1 MAKLKVDGLEIEVPD
16 HYTLL
21 QAAEEAG
28 AEVPRFCFHERLSI
42 AGNCRMC
49 LIEVK
54 GGPPK
59 PVASC
64 AMGVRDLRPGPN
76 GETPE
81 IFTTTPMV
89 KKAREGVMEFL
100 LINHPLDCPI
110 CDQGGE
116 CDLQDQA
123 MAYGVDS
130 SRYQENKR
138 AVEDKYIGPLVKTI
152 MTRCIHCTRCVRFT
166 TEVAGIS
173 ELGLIGRGEDAE
185 ITTYLESA
193 MTSELQGNVIDLCP
207 VGALTSKP
215 YAFQARPWE
224 LTKTESIDVMDA
236 VGSAIRVDS
245 RGREVMRIMPRV
257 NEQVNEEWISDKTR
271 FIWDGLRTQR
281 LDRPYVRRNGKLQPA
296 SWAEAFAAIKDAVAK
311 TSGDRIGAIA
321 GDLAAVEE
329 IYALKA
335 LMASLGSANIDCRQ
349 DGAALDPA
357 LGRASYIFNP
367 TIEGI
372 EQADAI
378 LIIGANPRFE
388 ASVLNA
394 RIRKHSRSGGALPIA
409 VIGDVG
415 DLRYDYEL
423 LGAGPDTL
431 RELVEGRGSF
441 FSVLKEA
448 ARPLIIV
455 GQGALARPDGAA
467 VLGQAA
473 KLAGAVSAVTSEWNG
488 FAVLHTAAARVGAL
502 DVGFVP
508 GEGGKDVAGMLGA
521 TDVLFLLGADEI
533 DMSATG
539 KAFVVYIG
547 THGDAGAHRADVILP
562 GAAYTE
568 KSGTYVNTEGRVQQ
582 TNRAGFAPGEAKEEW
597 AIFRALSDV
606 LGHRLP
612 FDSLP
617 QLRAKLYADYPH
629 LAEVDEIASGNPADV
644 ANVTRLGGVLGKEA
658 FVSPVKDFYLTNPI
672 ARASAVMAECSALA
686 KGGFKQAAE

>member
-1 MAKLKVDGLEIEVPD
+1 MARLKVDGKEIEVPD

-49 LIEVK
+49 LVEVK

-59 PVASC
+59 PAASC

-76 GETPE
+76 GEAPE
-81 IFTTTPMV
+81 IFTNTPMV

-123 MAYGVDS
+123 MAFGVDA
-130 SRYQENKR
+130 SRYHENKR

-185 ITTYLESA
+185 ITTYLEQA

-236 VGSAIRVDS
+236 VGSAIRVDT
-245 RGREVMRIMPRV
+245 RGREVMRIMPRI

-271 FIWDGLRTQR
+271 FIWDGLRSQR
-281 LDRPYVRRNGKLQPA
+281 LDRPYIRRNGRLQPA
-296 SWAEAFAAIKDAVAK
+296 SWGEAFAAIRDAVSK

-321 GDLAAVEE
+321 GDLATVEE
-329 IYALKA
+329 MFALKT
-335 LMASLGSANIDCRQ
+335 LMGSLGSANIDCRQ
-349 DGAALDPA
+349 DGAALNPA
-357 LGRASYIFNP
+357 AGRGSYIFNP
-367 TIEGI
+367 TIDGI
-372 EQADAI
+372 EDADAV
-378 LIIGANPRFE
+378 LIIGSNPRFE
-388 ASVLNA
+388 ASVLNT
-394 RIRKHSRSGGALPIA
+394 RIRKRWRIGDLPVG

-415 DLRYDYEL
+415 DLRYDYEM
-423 LGAGPDTL
+423 LGAGAETL
-431 RELVEGRGSF
+431 SQLVDGGIKF
-441 FSVLKEA
+441 ASVLKKA
-448 ARPLIIV
+448 KRPLIIV
-455 GQGALARPDGAA
+455 GQGALARADGAA
-467 VLGQAA
+467 VLSLAA
-473 KLAGAVSAVTSEWNG
+473 KLAGDVGAVTADWNG
-488 FAVLHTAAARVGAL
+488 FAVLHTAAARVGGL
-502 DVGFVP
+502 DLGFVP
-508 GEGGKDVAGMLGA
+508 GEGGKDTSAMMGA
-521 TDVLFLLGADEI
+521 LDVLFLLGADEF
-533 DMSATG
+533 DMNAIGSAFT
-539 KAFVVYIG
+539 VYVG
-547 THGDAGAHRADVILP
+547 SHGDAGAHRADVILP
-562 GAAYTE
+562 GATYTE
-568 KSGTYVNTEGRVQQ
+568 KSGIYVNTEGRVQM
-582 TNRAGFAPGEAKEEW
+582 TNRAGFAPGDAKEDW
-597 AIFRALSDV
+597 AILRALSDV

-617 QLRAKLYADYPH
+617 QLRAKLYEAYPH
-629 LAEVDEIASGNPADV
+629 FAEIDGIAAGEPAHIAALV
-644 ANVTRLGGVLGKEA
+644 KKPGKLSKA
-658 FVSPVKDFYLTNPI
+658 PFASPVKDFYLTNPI

-686 KGGFKQAAE
+686 KGGVKQAAE